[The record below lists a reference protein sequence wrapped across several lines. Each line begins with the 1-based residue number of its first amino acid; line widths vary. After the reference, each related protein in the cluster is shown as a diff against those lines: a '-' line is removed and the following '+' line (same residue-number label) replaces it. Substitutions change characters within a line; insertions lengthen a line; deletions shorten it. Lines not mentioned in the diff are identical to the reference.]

1 MPDSLRCSTCLCKS
15 KAPASHHNTH
25 TPRYAL
31 RIRPVVIISVNCFQS
46 ACIHPHYTYARH
58 VETFLCHTPVAAT
71 TATTTPTTGWV
82 VIVAT
87 SRLDLPA
94 SQLTNEAPS
103 KRQQNYL
110 YATSN
115 PRLGA
120 AVARGRVWPGSG
132 QDVWINGCLLA
143 RPELFMGSIF
153 KRIVCHPLSAS
164 LSLYEFWLIAD
175 ESGSTLASWPP
186 AWSVDNGHAA
196 RGTRNAHTEIFA
208 IPAESESRLFALAK
222 SATLAAQ
229 SWTNWQQDCRGG
241 ERTNWLNSQAAN

>member
-15 KAPASHHNTH
+15 RAPASHHNTH

-58 VETFLCHTPVAAT
+58 VETFLRHTPVAAT

-153 KRIVCHPLSAS
+153 KRIVCHPLSVS
-164 LSLYEFWLIAD
+164 LSLSLWVLINSRREQLHLSQLATGLI
-175 ESGSTLASWPP
+175 SGQW
-186 AWSVDNGHAA
+186 A
-196 RGTRNAHTEIFA
+196 RGTRNA
-208 IPAESESRLFALAK
+208 
-222 SATLAAQ
+222 
-229 SWTNWQQDCRGG
+229 
-241 ERTNWLNSQAAN
+241 